1 MYYIYEI
8 VNLLGTVE
16 YVGETNNPKLR
27 FINHKCK
34 NGLFYKRQDILMNV
48 LNETFETK
56 KEAFYRQIELQK
68 EYNLITDL
76 DKCGLGGKACNT
88 IEKNKIFIKSLGKK
102 MGVVQSLKTHCCPKC
117 GKSGNGT
124 NFYTYHFR
132 KCRNIYQIDKNTGET
147 INVFESGKHAE
158 RATGIDNTS
167 ISRCINGKL
176 KSTGGYFWKSV
187 YN

>member
-68 EYNLITDL
+68 EYNIITDL
-76 DKCGLGGKACNT
+76 DKCSAGGKACNN
-88 IEKNKIFIKSLGKK
+88 IEKNKKHIKKLGLKWGIISSKK
-102 MGVVQSLKTHCCPKC
+102 IHTCSKC
-117 GKSGNGT
+117 GKYGEGAS
-124 NFYTYHFR
+124 FYTYHFDRCR
-132 KCRNIYQIDKNTGET
+132 KIYQIDKN
-147 INVFESGKHAE
+147 SGK
-158 RATGIDNTS
+158 TLNIFDNNMEAQKVTKVDNGS
-167 ISRCINGKL
+167 ISKCINGKL
-176 KSTGGYFWKSV
+176 FSAGGYIWEV
-187 YN
+187 R

>member
-34 NGLFYKRQDILMNV
+34 NGLFYKRQDILMN
-48 LNETFETK
+48 
-56 KEAFYRQIELQK
+56 
-68 EYNLITDL
+68 
-76 DKCGLGGKACNT
+76 
-88 IEKNKIFIKSLGKK
+88 
-102 MGVVQSLKTHCCPKC
+102 
-117 GKSGNGT
+117 
-124 NFYTYHFR
+124 
-132 KCRNIYQIDKNTGET
+132 
-147 INVFESGKHAE
+147 
-158 RATGIDNTS
+158 
-167 ISRCINGKL
+167 GKL

>member
-68 EYNLITDL
+68 EYNIITDL
-76 DKCGLGGKACNT
+76 DKCSAGGKACNN
-88 IEKNKIFIKSLGKK
+88 IEKNKKHIKKLGLKWGIISSKK
-102 MGVVQSLKTHCCPKC
+102 IHTCSKC
-117 GKSGNGT
+117 GKYSRLLKIIYHLYILIYYHYQPWLPFELPYCYQIYLMFYLNFYLFDKF
-124 NFYTYHFR
+124 FYTYQ
-132 KCRNIYQIDKNTGET
+132 NDIYKN
-147 INVFESGKHAE
+147 
-158 RATGIDNTS
+158 
-167 ISRCINGKL
+167 
-176 KSTGGYFWKSV
+176 
-187 YN
+187 